1 MFNLKQF
8 FMQKK
13 NLFASAILMLCTLFV
28 FTGCKEVMSSLDNPV
43 SAYLKVDPASAKIYR
58 GQSYKIQYSTI
69 SDAKPIFKSAD
80 EKIALVDANGVVTG
94 ANKGTTTI
102 SIELPATDYYQAASA
117 EFTVEVDALLS
128 LPEIEAEIGLTAA
141 TPYHIVVNTESN
153 GLITY
158 ESSNPKVA
166 TVDKNGNVTP
176 VACGDAI
183 IYISI
188 AATPEFDRTETA
200 VFNAKVRVLSET
212 ELNNIITAAAAGDGK
227 VKVMLKD
234 GFELENDLNLEGKKI
249 ELDLMNSILT
259 FKGNQSFIISDNF
272 TLKNAKIDA
281 SNSSVQIVKMTNNS
295 TVLGEVKKNGAV
307 YTLAGKK
314 DFYYLESINI
324 ENVWVKNLK
333 NDLITNQNIIWAV
346 DNLTIKNSI
355 IQANYTGGSSSVI
368 WLGNSNSNQGSIHN
382 LDVDSNIFY
391 NIYEDKTKG
400 TQRFIS
406 IGNSSNAIKAWGT
419 TAAGGDG
426 TPATAGSMMDWK
438 FNNNICI
445 NVGYNKFGNNVPST
459 NKNMKMEGKDNIF
472 YDVRQ
477 IFNFF
482 TAQNVKTT
490 TGNKIW
496 CPNVG
501 VNTTDITRT
510 DSNGNKLAV
519 EEDPGITVPTE
530 PLDLVNGVVVK

>member
-13 NLFASAILMLCTLFV
+13 NLFSSAILMLCTLFV

-234 GFELENDLNLEGKKI
+234 GFELENGLNLEGKKI

-259 FKGNQSFIISDNF
+259 FKGDQSIIISDNF

-281 SNSSVQIVKMTNNS
+281 SNSTYQLIQLTQNS
-295 TVLGEVKKNGAV
+295 TIYDALQTTKDV
-307 YTLAGKK
+307 YPNAANSTFK
-314 DFYYLESINI
+314 YLESITLD
-324 ENVWVKNLK
+324 NVWVKNLH
-333 NDLITNQNIIWAV
+333 NDLISDRNKNWGV
-346 DNLTIKNSI
+346 DYLTIKNCITQSDYE
-355 IQANYTGGSSSVI
+355 ASSSSLL
-368 WLGNSNSNQGSIHN
+368 WFNGSTIHN
-382 LDVDSNIFY
+382 MVIEDNIFY
-391 NIYEDKTKG
+391 NLKKNV
-400 TQRFIS
+400 RFLS
-406 IGNSSNAIKAWGT
+406 CGNSSNGRKAWGT
-419 TAAGGDG
+419 TSNPASNPAG
-426 TPATAGSMMDWK
+426 AHLVWK
-438 FNNNICI
+438 FNKNTVI
-445 NVGYNKFGNNVPST
+445 NVGQTKFANNVL
-459 NKNMKMEGKDNIF
+459 NANNLEMEGNDNIF
-472 YDVRQ
+472 YEVKQ
-477 IFNFF
+477 IYQYF
-482 TAQNVKTT
+482 TAQAVKTT

-496 CPNVG
+496 CPTIG
-501 VNTTDITRT
+501 VDNNDITRT
-510 DSNGNKLAV
+510 DKDGNKLAV
-519 EEDPGITVPTE
+519 EEDPGITVPTTA
-530 PLDLVNGVVVK
+530 LDLEKGVKLK

>member
-13 NLFASAILMLCTLFV
+13 NLLGGALLLLCTLFV
-28 FTGCKEVMSSLDNPV
+28 FTGCKEIMSNLDDPV
-43 SAYLKVDPASAKIYR
+43 SSYFELKENSTTVYL
-58 GQSYKIQYSTI
+58 GQTYEIEYTTI
-69 SDAKPIFKSAD
+69 SDAKDKVTFEVIDNKNVASVDAKGVVTGLSKGTA
-80 EKIALVDANGVVTG
+80 KIKVTLPASDYYQGATKEFTVTVDALLGLKEGKTTSVMLSKGEVYDLGVIAPEGSTPTYVPSNDNVAVDANGVVTAQKYG
-94 ANKGTTTI
+94 
-102 SIELPATDYYQAASA
+102 D
-117 EFTVEVDALLS
+117 
-128 LPEIEAEIGLTAA
+128 
-141 TPYHIVVNTESN
+141 
-153 GLITY
+153 
-158 ESSNPKVA
+158 A
-166 TVDKNGNVTP
+166 TVTVSVT
-176 VACGDAI
+176 AYGR
-183 IYISI
+183 SE
-188 AATPEFDRTETA
+188 TLKFDI
-200 VFNAKVRVLSET
+200 KVRVQTET
-212 ELNNIITAAAAGDGK
+212 ELNNIITAAAGGDGK
-227 VKVMLKD
+227 VQVMLKD

-259 FKGNQSFIISDNF
+259 FKGKQSFIISDNF

-281 SNSSVQIVKMTNNS
+281 SNSTVQLVKMTNNA
-295 TVLGEVKKNGAV
+295 TVLGTVKKNGEV

-314 DFYYLESINI
+314 DFYYIESVII
-324 ENVWVKNLK
+324 DNVWVKNLK
-333 NDLITNQNIIWAV
+333 SDLITNQNITWAI
-346 DNLTIKNSI
+346 DNFTIKNSI

-368 WLGNSNSNQGSIHN
+368 WLGSNNNNQGSIHN
-382 LDVDSNIFY
+382 MDVDGNIFY

-472 YDVRQ
+472 YDVKQ
-477 IFNFF
+477 ICQFF

-501 VNTTDITRT
+501 VDNNDITRT